1 MTSEELHQL
10 MQSPENEVLEFKAA
24 PSPEVIARAVSAFLN
39 QRGGRLILGVGPQRE
54 IVGLP
59 NVDQA
64 IERIHSEVP
73 RLISP
78 PAPWT
83 VEKFEID
90 GKNIALV
97 EVPTGADQ
105 PYIASGAVY
114 IRRGDRIETASRD
127 EMTQIIL
134 ARAKASLRWERQIV
148 VGAGAE
154 ELDRALIRETIRLA
168 RQADRWSGGADD
180 VDEFLAAMGL
190 SESGGFTQAALLLY
204 GKRPTRLLPQAG
216 VRLLVLPEGKI
227 GGRYTLDKWFDSNL
241 IRLATEIPKALT
253 PFVGGVESTFSEES
267 WQRQDRP
274 RYPSFAVRE
283 GIMNALVHRDYTS
296 TASILISVHPD
307 SIEITNPGRLPDHLT
322 PADLRKEHLSTPR
335 NPDLAHLSFLHGLIE
350 KVGRGTQKII
360 ADCREARLRDPKW
373 ISTGATTS
381 LTLYGP
387 ASIDVTIDLNERQQ
401 KILSLLA
408 SGDRMRGTDLA
419 KKVDP
424 NVSTRTIRTDLLA
437 LVQSGRLVQRGRGR
451 NTSYQITAKPS
462 S

>member
-1 MTSEELHQL
+1 MTGQELNRL
-10 MQSPENEVLEFKAA
+10 LKSSENEILEFKAA
-24 PSPEVIARAVSAFLN
+24 PNSEMIARAVTAFLN
-39 QRGGRLILGVGPQRE
+39 QKGGRLVLGVGPQGQ

-73 RLISP
+73 KLISP

-90 GKNIALV
+90 GKSIAIV

-105 PYIASGAVY
+105 PYVMGGAVY
-114 IRRGDRIETASRD
+114 IRRGERIETATRD
-127 EMTQIIL
+127 EMTRIIL

-148 VGAGAE
+148 VGAGPE
-154 ELDRALIRETIRLA
+154 ELDHTLIRETIRLA
-168 RQADRWSGGADD
+168 RQAERWSGEADD
-180 VDEFLAAMGL
+180 VDGFLAAMGL
-190 SESGGFTQAALLLY
+190 SESGGLTQAALLLY
-204 GKRPTRLLPQAG
+204 GMRPTRLLPQAG
-216 VRLLVLPEGKI
+216 VRLLVLPEGKV
-227 GGRYTLDKWFDSNL
+227 GGRYALDKWFDSNL
-241 IRLATEIPKALT
+241 IRLATEIPKALA

-274 RYPSFAVRE
+274 RYPSNAVRE
-283 GIMNALVHRDYTS
+283 GIMNALVHRDYVS

-360 ADCREARLRDPKW
+360 ADCREARLRDAKW
-373 ISTGATTS
+373 VSAGATTS

-408 SGDRMRGTDLA
+408 SGERMRGIDLA

-424 NVSTRTIRTDLLA
+424 NVSTRTIRTDLLV

-451 NTSYQITAKPS
+451 NTSYQITAKPAS
-462 S
+462 